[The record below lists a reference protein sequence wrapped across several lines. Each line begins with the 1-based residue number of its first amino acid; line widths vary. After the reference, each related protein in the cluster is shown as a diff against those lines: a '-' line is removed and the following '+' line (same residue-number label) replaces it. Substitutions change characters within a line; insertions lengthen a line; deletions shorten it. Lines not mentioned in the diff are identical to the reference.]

1 MRRTALGVLFSWL
14 VLILAPAAVAQQTN
28 GIIQGTVSDAGG
40 AFVAGATVVVISDST
55 AYTRTVTSGVDGS
68 YAFTELLPGRY
79 HIKVTKEGFKTE
91 AQQNIDLHVASTVVL
106 NVKLAVGSV
115 AETLTVEA
123 NPIAV
128 DTTTAALGNITEGAQ
143 VRELP
148 LNGLNFIGLTLLVP
162 GASTM
167 DGFNAST
174 KGVLGGS
181 DIVFSGGQRTGNV
194 FTVDGA
200 PNNDMGSQRTILAY
214 PSLDAI
220 SEVKLVTNSYGPEYG
235 QSGGGQVNIV
245 TKSGTNLL
253 HGSAYYFGRNDALDA
268 NNWFNTNTVPTIRKG
283 ELRRSDFGFTLGGPV
298 IKDKLFFFF
307 SQEFNR
313 EVDGDLHTGQTPS
326 AAELSGDFS
335 GVSTGTGGVPH
346 LTNCYFNASFPQF
359 GIVDFPV
366 IDPATKTPFGPAKDA
381 NGNPTGDFQNI
392 SQTSEGFSPAGKL
405 ITQLYPAANVT
416 PTAANPCPNPDYKQ
430 SLLSAVNLWQ
440 TFARA
445 DYNLNKSTT
454 LMLTYTQ
461 SHWEQPAPSL
471 PGQEWGDT
479 GFPAVD
485 SSWAQPSRIAALR
498 LSRTIGSTAVNDFQ
512 FSYSGNR
519 IYITT
524 GGTDP
529 GLTQQIYSALDP
541 VYPLAGKS
549 GGKNLAPPVFWGPGG
564 YTTLWNAAPWYN
576 RMDRYTW
583 SDDYSKVVGKHQ
595 FKFGALLAHN
605 VKNQPNNGD
614 FNESPAFW
622 GYPGTCV
629 TGAGTCDG
637 GGTPWGGLGP
647 TTGNAIAS
655 ILINGSVWG
664 YGESSALHNA
674 TGRYQDYEF
683 YGGDTF
689 RATRRLTLTYG
700 YRWSLLMQ
708 PYAADNELAF
718 FSPNQFNPSVSGGSA
733 CDGLITAPGS
743 KVTCAG
749 VAGGLAGSRT
759 ASSRSIVGNSYH
771 NIAPR
776 VGIAWDL
783 FGDGKTSLRAGVG
796 QFFVRYQLD
805 PFIIQ
810 GTQNP
815 PFVAQSSSVRYLDG
829 TAAVAQGFGHPGFG
843 RTLNADIPN
852 NWQWNLSISRE
863 LFRNN
868 TMQVSYV
875 GNRGNHLQSYTDVSQ
890 ITPIAGNPV
899 STAANQNVCSA
910 PYASPGATAGTFIPN
925 NGLPQQVPIGD
936 TCRQAFAIT
945 NINATGNGNAGWRP
959 YLSYFGQATAG
970 DAQLPV
976 ADFEGYSTYHS
987 LQASWRGRMDSRGSI
1002 YQFSYTWSKSLALQG
1017 VQGLIGQGATDVFSD
1032 NLNPRRDYG
1041 PTGFDRRHIF
1051 NGSVVYVLPTMAG
1064 KGAFA
1069 RNVTGGWSI
1078 EPVVTLQTGVPVVPT
1093 TGQDLWGTGT
1103 NQDRPNRVAGQPCRA
1118 SGTGIESQWINPKAF
1133 SLYGLPLG
1141 TDGTASLG
1149 DCYGPGENNWD
1160 IAIHK
1165 DFKINERLNVQFRLE
1180 FFNAFNKTQFEG
1192 VNGGL
1197 GGPQL
1202 CFGDVNGNFAPVNPP
1217 PNAPSTSNLA
1227 GDNCYLT
1234 GNPLGQV
1241 QTIPNGT
1248 NNPLNPN
1255 GPPSPAAFQIIPGP
1269 GTGPGGINTT
1279 LNSPNSISQSGF
1291 GQATFTRPA
1300 RQIQYALR
1308 FTF

>member
-14 VLILAPAAVAQQTN
+14 VLILAPAVVAQQTN
-28 GIIQGTVSDAGG
+28 GIIQGTVSDAAG
-40 AFVAGATVVVISDST
+40 ASVAGATVVVISDST

-68 YAFTELLPGRY
+68 YAFTELLPGHY
-79 HIKVTKEGFKTE
+79 HVKVTKEGFKTE
-91 AQQNIDLHVASTVVL
+91 TQQNIELHVASTVVL

-220 SEVKLVTNSYGPEYG
+220 SEVKLVTNAYGPEYG

-253 HGSAYYFGRNDALDA
+253 HGSVYYFGRNDALDA
-268 NNWFNTNTVPTIRKG
+268 NSWFNTNTVPAVRKG
-283 ELRRSDFGFTLGGPV
+283 ELRRNDFGFTLGGPV

-346 LTNCYFNASFPQF
+346 LTNCYFNASFPQL

-366 IDPATKTPFGPAKDA
+366 KDPATGDSFGPP
-381 NGNPTGDFQNI
+381 NPLDPTVIQNI

-440 TFARA
+440 TFAKA

-461 SHWEQPAPSL
+461 SHWSQPAPSL

-485 SSWAQPSRIAALR
+485 SSWAQPSRIAAIHLQR
-498 LSRTIGSTAVNDFQ
+498 QISATSVNDFQ

-519 IYITT
+519 ISITT

-529 GLTQQIYSALDP
+529 GLTQQIYSALNP
-541 VYPLAGKS
+541 AYPLSGKS
-549 GGKNLAPPVFWGPGG
+549 GGAKLAPPVFWGPGG
-564 YTTLWNAAPWYN
+564 YSTLWNAAPWYN

-583 SDDYSKVVGKHQ
+583 SDDYNKVVGKHQ

-629 TGAGTCDG
+629 AGAGACG
-637 GGTPWGGLGP
+637 ATPWGGLGP

-664 YGESSALHNA
+664 YGESSSLHNA

-689 RATRRLTLTYG
+689 RASRRVTLTYG
-700 YRWSLLMQ
+700 FRWSLLMQ

-718 FSPNQFNPSVSGGSA
+718 FNPKQFDPSVSGGSA
-733 CDGLITAPGS
+733 CNGLIAAPGS
-743 KVTCAG
+743 KVTCANVG
-749 VAGGLAGSRT
+749 GGLPGSKT
-759 ASSRSIVGNSYH
+759 ASSRSIVGNVYH

-815 PFVAQSSSVRYLDG
+815 PFVAQSSGVRYLDG
-829 TAAVAQGFGHPGFG
+829 TAPVAPGFGHPGFG
-843 RTLNADIPN
+843 RTLNPDIPN

-875 GNRGNHLQSYTDVSQ
+875 GNRGNHLQSYTDISQ
-890 ITPIAGNPV
+890 ITPMPGNPI
-899 STAANQNVCSA
+899 STGSGAGANVCG
-910 PYASPGATAGTFIPN
+910 ASYGPGGSLVA
-925 NGLPQQVPIGD
+925 LPQAIPAGL

-945 NINATGNGNAGWRP
+945 NINATGNGNAGYRP

-987 LQASWRGRMDSRGSI
+987 LQATWRGKIDSRGSL
-1002 YQFSYTWSKSLALQG
+1002 YQFSYTWSKALALQG

-1041 PTGFDRRHIF
+1041 PTGFDRRHMF
-1051 NGSVVYVLPTMAG
+1051 NGSVVYVLPTLAG

-1069 RNVTGGWSI
+1069 RNVSGGWSI

-1118 SGTGIESQWINPKAF
+1118 SGSGIESQWINPKAF
-1133 SLYGLPLG
+1133 SLFGLPLG
-1141 TDGTASLG
+1141 TNGNASLG

-1165 DFKINERLNVQFRLE
+1165 DFKISERMNVQFRFE

-1202 CFGDVNGNFAPVNPP
+1202 CFGDSSGNFVPVNAP
-1217 PNAPSTSNLA
+1217 PNVPSTSPLVN
-1227 GDNCYLT
+1227 DQCYLT

-1248 NNPLNPN
+1248 NVPGVN
-1255 GPPSPAAFQIIPGP
+1255 AAYQIIPGP
-1269 GTGPGGINTT
+1269 GGISST
-1279 LNSPNSISQSGF
+1279 LLSPNSISQSGF
-1291 GQATFTRPA
+1291 GQATFTRAA

>member
-1 MRRTALGVLFSWL
+1 MRRTALGVLLGCL
-14 VLILAPAAVAQQTN
+14 VLILAPAGVAQQTN
-28 GIIQGTVSDAGG
+28 GIIQGTVTDAAG
-40 AFVAGATVVVISDST
+40 AVLTGATVSVVSDST
-55 AYTRTVTSGVDGS
+55 DYSRTLTTRADGS
-68 YAFTELLPGRY
+68 YAFTELPPGRY
-79 HIKVTKEGFKTE
+79 HLKVTKDGFKTE
-91 AQQNIDLHVASTVVL
+91 AQQNIELHVASAVVL

-115 AETLTVEA
+115 AETVTVEA

-162 GASTM
+162 GASTQ

-214 PSLDAI
+214 PTLDAI
-220 SEVKLVTNSYGPEYG
+220 SEIKLVTNAYGPEYG

-245 TKSGTNLL
+245 TKSGTNQL
-253 HGSAYYFGRNDALDA
+253 HGSVYYFGRNDALDA
-268 NNWFNTNTVPTIRKG
+268 NNWFNTNTVPAVRKG
-283 ELRRSDFGFTLGGPV
+283 ELRRNDFGFTLGGPV

-335 GVSTGTGGVPH
+335 GVSTGGH

-392 SQTSEGFSPAGKL
+392 GQTSEGFSPAGKL
-405 ITQLYPAANVT
+405 ITQQYPAANVT

-430 SLLSAVNLWQ
+430 NLLSPVNLWQ
-440 TFARA
+440 TFVRG
-445 DYNLNKSTT
+445 DYILNKATT

-461 SHWEQPAPSL
+461 SHWSQPTPSI
-471 PGQEWGDT
+471 PGGEWGDT

-485 SSWAQPSRIAALR
+485 SSWAQPSRIAAIR
-498 LSRTIGSTAVNDFQ
+498 LSRTIGATAVNDFQ

-519 IYITT
+519 IYITP

-529 GLTQQIYSALDP
+529 GLSKQIYSALNP
-541 VYPLAGKS
+541 TYPLSGKS
-549 GGKNLAPPVFWGPGG
+549 GGANLAPPVFWGPGG
-564 YTTLWNAAPWYN
+564 YSTLWNAAPWYN

-622 GYPGTCV
+622 GFPGTCV
-629 TGAGTCDG
+629 AGAGACGT
-637 GGTPWGGLGP
+637 TPWGTTGP

-655 ILINGSVWG
+655 ILLNGSVWG
-664 YGESSALHNA
+664 YGESSSLHNA

-689 RATRRLTLTYG
+689 RATRRLTVNYG
-700 YRWSLLMQ
+700 FRWSLLMQ

-718 FSPNQFNPSVSGGSA
+718 FNPKQFDPTVPNGSA
-733 CDGLITAPGS
+733 CDGLILAPGS
-743 KVTCAG
+743 KLNCTSVS
-749 VAGGLAGSRT
+749 LPGSRT

-776 VGIAWDL
+776 VGVAWDL

-815 PFVAQSSSVRYLDG
+815 PFVAQSSAVRYLDG
-829 TAAVAQGFGHPGFG
+829 SAPVSAGFGHPGFG

-852 NWQWNLSISRE
+852 NWQWNVTISRE

-899 STAANQNVCSA
+899 SVTGAQNVCGA
-910 PYASPGATAGTFIPN
+910 PYAPT
-925 NGLPQQVPIGD
+925 GLPITIPVGD
-936 TCRQAFAIT
+936 TCRQAFAIA
-945 NINATGNGNAGWRP
+945 NINATGNGNAGYRP

-976 ADFEGYSTYHS
+976 ADFGGYSTYHS
-987 LQASWRGRMDSRGSI
+987 LQAVWKGRIDRRGSI
-1002 YQFSYTWSKSLALQG
+1002 YQFSYTWSKALALQG

-1032 NLNPRRDYG
+1032 NQNLRNDYG
-1041 PTGFDRRHIF
+1041 PTGFDRRQIF
-1051 NGSVVYVLPTMAG
+1051 NGSVVYALPLLR
-1064 KGAFA
+1064 GANAFE
-1069 RNVTGGWSI
+1069 RNVLGGWSVD
-1078 EPVVTLQTGVPVVPT
+1078 PVVTFQTGVPVVPM

-1103 NQDRPNRVAGQPCRA
+1103 NQDRPNRVPGQPCRA
-1118 SGTGIESQWINPKAF
+1118 HGTGIESQWINPKAF
-1133 SLYGLPLG
+1133 SLFGLPLG
-1141 TDGTASLG
+1141 TDGNASLG

-1160 IAIHK
+1160 IALHK
-1165 DFKINERLNVQFRLE
+1165 DFKISERLNVQFRFE

-1192 VNGGL
+1192 VANGL
-1197 GGPQL
+1197 GGPQI
-1202 CFGDVNGNFAPVNPP
+1202 CFGDSNGNFVPVN
-1217 PNAPSTSNLA
+1217 APTTTGPLA
-1227 GDNCYLT
+1227 ADQCYLT

-1248 NNPLNPN
+1248 NVP
-1255 GPPSPAAFQIIPGP
+1255 GPAAFQVIP
-1269 GTGPGGINTT
+1269 GPGGINST
-1279 LNSPNSISQSGF
+1279 LNSPNSIAQSGF

>member
-1 MRRTALGVLFSWL
+1 MRRTALLVLLVCL
-14 VLILAPAAVAQQTN
+14 VLILAPAMVAQQTN
-28 GIIQGTVSDAGG
+28 GIIQGSVSDAAG
-40 AFVAGATVVVISDST
+40 AVVAGATVTVVNDAT
-55 AYTRTVTSGVDGS
+55 AYTRTTTSATDGS
-68 YAFTELLPGRY
+68 YAFTELLPGQY

-91 AQQNIDLHVASTVVL
+91 TQRDVELHVASTVVL
-106 NVKLAVGSV
+106 NVKLSVGSV
-115 AETLTVEA
+115 SESLTVEA

-128 DTTTAALGNITEGAQ
+128 DTTTAVLGDITEGAQ

-148 LNGLNFIGLTLLVP
+148 LNGLNFIGLALLVP
-162 GASTM
+162 GASTQ
-167 DGFNAST
+167 DGFSAST

-214 PSLDAI
+214 PSIDAI
-220 SEVKLVTNSYGPEYG
+220 SEMKLVTNSYGPEYG

-245 TKSGTNLL
+245 TKSGTNGL
-253 HGSAYYFGRNDALDA
+253 HGSVYYFGRNDALDA
-268 NNWFNTNTVPTIRKG
+268 NNWFNTNTVPAVPKG
-283 ELRRSDFGFTLGGPV
+283 ELRRNDFGFTLGGPV
-298 IKDKLFFFF
+298 MKNKLFFFF
-307 SQEFNR
+307 SQEVNR

-326 AAELSGDFS
+326 AAELAGDFS
-335 GVSTGTGGVPH
+335 GASTGGH
-346 LTNCYFNASFPQF
+346 LTNCYFNQSFPQF

-366 IDPATKTPFGPAKDA
+366 SDPATGTAFGTAP
-381 NGNPTGDFQNI
+381 GDFQNI

-416 PTAANPCPNPDYKQ
+416 PTASNPCPNPDYKQ
-430 SLLSAVNLWQ
+430 ILNSPVNLWQ

-454 LMLTYTQ
+454 IMLTYTQ
-461 SHWEQPAPSL
+461 SHWSQPTPSI
-471 PGQEWGDT
+471 PGGEWGDT

-498 LSRTIGSTAVNDFQ
+498 LSRTIGTSAVNDFQ

-519 IYITT
+519 ISITP
-524 GGTDP
+524 GGNDP
-529 GLTQQIYSALDP
+529 GLSQQIYAALNP
-541 VYPLAGKS
+541 VYPIGGKS
-549 GGKNLAPPVFWGPGG
+549 GGAKLAPPVFWGPGG
-564 YTTLWNAAPWYN
+564 YSTLWNAAPWYN

-583 SDDYSKVVGKHQ
+583 TDDYSKVVGKHQ
-595 FKFGALLAHN
+595 FKFGTLLAHN

-622 GYPGTCV
+622 GFPGTCV
-629 TGAGTCDG
+629 AGAGTCG
-637 GGTPWGGLGP
+637 TTPWGTTGP
-647 TTGNAIAS
+647 PAGNAIAD

-664 YGESSALHNA
+664 YGESSGLHNA

-700 YRWSLLMQ
+700 ARWSLLMQ

-718 FSPNQFNPSVSGGSA
+718 FNPSQFDPTVGGGSA

-743 KVTCAG
+743 KVTCSG
-749 VAGGLAGSRT
+749 LGLAGSST
-759 ASSRSIVGNSYH
+759 GSSRSIVGNVYH
-771 NIAPR
+771 IIAPR
-776 VGIAWDL
+776 VGVAWDV
-783 FGDGKTSLRAGVG
+783 FGDGKTSVRAGAG

-815 PFVAQSSSVRYLDG
+815 PFVAQSSGVRYLDG
-829 TAAVAQGFGHPGFG
+829 GAPVSQGFGHPGFG
-843 RTLNADIPN
+843 RTLNKDIPN
-852 NWQWNLSISRE
+852 NWQWNFSISRE

-875 GNRGNHLQSYTDVSQ
+875 GNRGNHLQSYTDISQ
-890 ITPIAGNPV
+890 ITPMPGNPI
-899 STAANQNVCSA
+899 STGSGAGANVCGA
-910 PYASPGATAGTFIPN
+910 PYGPGGSLVA
-925 NGLPQQVPIGD
+925 LPQAIPAGD

-945 NINATGNGNAGWRP
+945 NINATGNGNAGFRP

-976 ADFEGYSTYHS
+976 GDFGGYSTYHS
-987 LQASWRGRMDSRGSI
+987 LQASWRGRIDSRGSI
-1002 YQFSYTWSKSLALQG
+1002 YQFSYTWSKALALQG

-1032 NLNPRRDYG
+1032 NLNPRQDYG
-1041 PTGFDRRHIF
+1041 PTGFDRRQIF
-1051 NGSVVYVLPTMAG
+1051 TGSVVYALPLLR
-1064 KGAFA
+1064 GANAFE
-1069 RNVTGGWSI
+1069 RNVLGGWSI
-1078 EPVVTLQTGVPVVPT
+1078 DPVVNFETGVPVVPS
-1093 TGQDLWGTGT
+1093 TGSDLWGTGT
-1103 NQDRPNRVAGQPCRA
+1103 NQDRPNRVRGQPCRA
-1118 SGTGIESQWINPKAF
+1118 SGSGIESQWINPKAF
-1133 SLYGLPLG
+1133 SLYGIPLG
-1141 TDGTASLG
+1141 TDGNASLG

-1160 IAIHK
+1160 IALHK
-1165 DFKINERLNVQFRLE
+1165 DFKINDRLNVQFRLE

-1197 GGPQL
+1197 AGPQL
-1202 CFGDVNGNFAPVNPP
+1202 CFGDANGNFAPVNPP
-1217 PNAPSTSNLA
+1217 PNVPSTSNLA

-1269 GTGPGGINTT
+1269 GTGPAGINST
-1279 LNSPNSISQSGF
+1279 LLSPNSNAQSGF